1 MIFENCLINNIN
13 RNHMDCNHWLNYSNI
28 LQGTI
33 NLVACAML
41 KMPHQRN
48 LYKASPS
55 ARHQKS
61 KQNRYGNPYEPWAM
75 TICTVAHICTH
86 WFKHSMKKNGSECSC
101 SFSQIGG
108 YDISRSCK
116 MKNHLRP
123 MNENKPCWK
132 PWIIC
137 IRSTLSHSWWIY
149 RNNEIWTLDISLL

>member
-1 MIFENCLINNIN
+1 
-13 RNHMDCNHWLNYSNI
+13 
-28 LQGTI
+28 
-33 NLVACAML
+33 
-41 KMPHQRN
+41 
-48 LYKASPS
+48 
-55 ARHQKS
+55 
-61 KQNRYGNPYEPWAM
+61 M

-101 SFSQIGG
+101 SFSQNGG

-137 IRSTLSHSWWIY
+137 IRSNPQPFLMDLPKKMKSEHWTYPFYRQENTLSLTSMLHLGFKENWQMDNLLWTHNVVP
-149 RNNEIWTLDISLL
+149 REIEVL